1 METHAAQNVKLVLMH
16 AGQYPL
22 TGGGTANFVVGL
34 KDCLR
39 EEGVINA
46 NNVADNWRVSKR
58 REWCNEDFKNSFPP
72 TLLPIFKQMQ
82 TITANRAGTA
92 ITNDDFFALHAE
104 KEVHGAI
111 TYSAESEATLFQLD
125 WYKSLSHR
133 IKKASG
139 RVPSWYGRSIAT
151 DIDVIDKTAGF
162 YCVTT
167 PDGDASYSQTEDP
180 MGISPFGCI

>member
-1 METHAAQNVKLVLMH
+1 MESHAAQDVKLVLMH

-22 TGGGTANFVVGL
+22 SGGGTANFVVGL

-39 EEGVINA
+39 EDGVINA
-46 NNVADNWRVSKR
+46 NNVADNWGVNKR
-58 REWCNEDFKNSFPP
+58 REWCNGDFKNSFPP

-82 TITANRAGTA
+82 TITANRAGKA

-139 RVPSWYGRSIAT
+139 SVPAWYGRSIAT
-151 DIDVIDKTAGF
+151 IDQTAGF

-167 PDGDASYSQTEDP
+167 PGGDASYSQTEDP
-180 MGISPFGCI
+180 CGISPFGCI